1 LHVRREIRAISP
13 LILIILL
20 LCSVIFGALIAYVWT
35 MSNFYLEPNTI
46 QLTIT
51 DVDFPVDHADYFN
64 VTIMNPSHSASGT
77 NVTQIYFTVQ
87 DNATVFNV
95 VNTAPQELPFV
106 LEKAAYVTIKCNYN
120 WGEFAGKWI
129 TVHVSGNEAVGSV
142 KTMQTPF
149 VRLGL
154 ETFLNASISSKKF
167 NVTVENSPQSEI
179 NLNVSSILID
189 REPITDLKTLNGTSI
204 ALPFNL
210 TIGERIPIQCAYDW
224 ENKES
229 PVIRVETSEGYY
241 AEKAANVKARM
252 SWFLTQAMCKE
263 TSPEEINITV
273 FNSVASD
280 TFVDINLI
288 TLTFANGSE
297 YFINGSLTDPPI
309 ISSPE
314 TPYYR
319 LDPNKTI
326 TFSHCIWNWRNY
338 PDQNVTANVYN
349 IQGFKAASR
358 LITIPPSVIYVISG
372 LDFNITS
379 TGYFSINITNL
390 PASTHEIGISKI
402 LINDNAVA
410 FENQTIPIG
419 EQRRFNCTYDWSS
432 LRGQTIAITVNTT
445 DGFTEYKAA
454 TLESVDLRIS
464 DAIAFNTTTEG
475 TPYLNVTVLNTAFST
490 RNVTITQIVLATANS
505 TYTVDGT
512 TSPQLSPN
520 GYLLVTDSNITIVCP
535 WNWNRYTGE
544 SLTVTVRTTE
554 GFTASQTFQIP

>member
-1 LHVRREIRAISP
+1 MRIKQDVRAISP
-13 LILIILL
+13 LILILLL

-35 MSNFYLEPNTI
+35 MSNFYLEPNAL
-46 QLTIT
+46 QLVIT
-51 DVDFPVDHADYFN
+51 DVSFPVDHADFFN

-129 TVHVSGNEAVGSV
+129 TVHVSGNEAIGSV
-142 KTMQTPF
+142 KAVQTPF
-149 VRLGL
+149 VKLGL
-154 ETFLNASISSKKF
+154 EAFLNASISSKKF
-167 NVTVENSPQSEI
+167 NVTVDNSPQSEI
-179 NLNVSSILID
+179 NLSVSSILID

-210 TIGERIPIQCAYDW
+210 TVGERIPIQCAYDW
-224 ENKES
+224 ENKEN

-241 AEKAANVKARM
+241 AEKAANVKARL
-252 SWFLTQAMCKE
+252 SWFLTQAMCNE
-263 TSPEEINITV
+263 MSPEEINITV

-288 TLTFANGSE
+288 TLTFANASE
-297 YFINGSLTDPPI
+297 YFINGSLTNPPI

-326 TFSHCIWNWRNY
+326 TFSHCIWNWRDY

-358 LITIPPSVIYVISG
+358 LINIPPSVIYTISG
-372 LDFNITS
+372 LDFNITN

-419 EQRRFNCTYDWSS
+419 EPRRFKCTYDWSS
-432 LRGQTIAITVNTT
+432 LRGQTITITVNTT

-475 TPYLNVTVLNTAFST
+475 TPYLNVTVLNTAFSI